1 MPSAIWTGSISF
13 GLVQVPVR
21 LVGATKNRDVSF
33 NQLEEGTG
41 ARIRYK
47 KVSDAT
53 GEEVPPDKIKRGYEI
68 SKGRYVMI
76 EPDELDVLRPK
87 GSHAIEIEEF
97 VDLDDIDPLYFEQP
111 YYLVPDAR
119 GVKPYKLLVEAM
131 KELNKVAIG
140 RIIVR
145 SKERLVAIRTIDD
158 MLCIETM
165 RYADEVVSRTDL
177 VPDESDI
184 DLTDRELAMA
194 RQLVES
200 LASDHFEP
208 EKYHDEYREQ
218 VLDLIER
225 KAAGESIVAE
235 PVVEAPAKVLD
246 LVAAL
251 EASLEKAQN
260 AKERHPSIAAASAQ
274 KAGGK
279 DSGSKAPAKKS
290 AAKKAPAKR
299 APAKAEPAKAAAKK
313 RSA

>member
-21 LVGATKNRDVSF
+21 LVGATKNKDVSF

-47 KVSDAT
+47 KVSDQT
-53 GEEVPPDKIKRGYEI
+53 GEEVPADRIKRGYEI
-68 SKGRYVMI
+68 SKGRYVTI
-76 EPDELDVLRPK
+76 EPDELEALRPK

-97 VDLDDIDPLYFEQP
+97 ADLDEIDPLYFEQP

-119 GVKPYKLLVEAM
+119 GVKPYELLPEEDV
-131 KELNKVAIG
+131 
-140 RIIVR
+140 
-145 SKERLVAIRTIDD
+145 
-158 MLCIETM
+158 
-165 RYADEVVSRTDL
+165 
-177 VPDESDI
+177 
-184 DLTDRELAMA
+184 DLTDRERAMA

-200 LASDHFEP
+200 LAVDHFDP
-208 EKYHDEYREQ
+208 EKFHDQYREQ

-225 KAAGESIVAE
+225 KAAGEEIVAE

-251 EASLEKAQN
+251 EASLEKAST
-260 AKERHPSIAAASAQ
+260 AKERHPSVAAAARGT
-274 KAGGK
+274 K
-279 DSGSKAPAKKS
+279 PA
-290 AAKKAPAKR
+290 AAKKAVKQPAKKR
-299 APAKAEPAKAAAKK
+299 AAKTEKTAAKK